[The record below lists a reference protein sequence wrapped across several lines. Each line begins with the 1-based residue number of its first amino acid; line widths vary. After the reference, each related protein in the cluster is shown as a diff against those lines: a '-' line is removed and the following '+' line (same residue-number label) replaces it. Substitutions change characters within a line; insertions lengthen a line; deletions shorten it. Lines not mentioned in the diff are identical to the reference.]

1 MGGKEITEFLT
12 YLAVERKVSAATQ
25 NQAINAFVFLCKK
38 ALKIPLEDFDLREI
52 LVRGGKGDSNRRTIL
67 PVSLKP
73 QISRQIE
80 KAGIRLEENL
90 LVKGFARP

>member
-38 ALKIPLEDFDLREI
+38 QFALKEFF
-52 LVRGGKGDSNRRTIL
+52 VNNTK
-67 PVSLKP
+67 KY
-73 QISRQIE
+73 
-80 KAGIRLEENL
+80 
-90 LVKGFARP
+90 